1 MIRSIAQIIIWMILL
16 TNQLTN
22 QCVNRI
28 ECQNLLRIPVNRKLR
43 PERSH
48 PEVRAEGKKTPRIY
62 ERFRKIP
69 EKIKYTFRRICDK
82 ISTLKKKKERIA
94 AFLRSSTHQNA
105 FSRLIKEL
113 KRLFHFLKPS
123 DASVDLEFGFS
134 DPAYTGYTLAGI
146 SMIYPMIGE
155 YAQIKPDFEHKVLKG
170 KCLYQGKDPHFI
182 RSNLCMEYAMG

>member
-48 PEVRAEGKKTPRIY
+48 PEVRAEGKKHRGIY

-82 ISTLKKKKERIA
+82 ISTLKKKKSA
-94 AFLRSSTHQNA
+94 LPLFLRSSTHQNA
-105 FSRLIKEL
+105 FSPPDKRIKTAV
-113 KRLFHFLKPS
+113 S
-123 DASVDLEFGFS
+123 FS
-134 DPAYTGYTLAGI
+134 ET
-146 SMIYPMIGE
+146 
-155 YAQIKPDFEHKVLKG
+155 F
-170 KCLYQGKDPHFI
+170 
-182 RSNLCMEYAMG
+182 